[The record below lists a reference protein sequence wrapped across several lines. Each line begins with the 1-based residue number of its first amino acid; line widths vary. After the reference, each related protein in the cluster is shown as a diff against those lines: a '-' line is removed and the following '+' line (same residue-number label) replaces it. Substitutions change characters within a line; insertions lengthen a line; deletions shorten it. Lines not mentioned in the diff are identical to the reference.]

1 MKKSTTIVLS
11 ICLMMLLMLCLAAC
25 SGGETPQ
32 TTAAASEASEAATT
46 KAAADFSGDKYVNE
60 GTDYAIKNA
69 DLPADYALIPHEQF
83 AAGFKCLVDGT
94 ITSDSKYADVAKAFG
109 AEGIKMAGIKY
120 EGYAYYSWY
129 SDKDYQSDVKTHV
142 LVTFKDNGKAV
153 TYYAYSSE
161 GIAAED
167 VK

>member
-11 ICLMMLLMLCLAAC
+11 ICLMMLLMCCLAAC

-83 AAGFKCLVDGT
+83 AAGFKSLVDGT
-94 ITSDSKYADVAKAFG
+94 ITSDSKYADVRRLRLLF
-109 AEGIKMAGIKY
+109 
-120 EGYAYYSWY
+120 
-129 SDKDYQSDVKTHV
+129 
-142 LVTFKDNGKAV
+142 LVFRQGLSK
-153 TYYAYSSE
+153 
-161 GIAAED
+161 
-167 VK
+167 